1 MTVADDIKVN
11 TRYTRSTNV
20 ERDRGQLSIVEAYL
34 PTSRAVHLLD
44 DVAEAL
50 APEDRPR
57 AWNLVGP
64 YGSGKSSFALFLHEL
79 LGETQ
84 GEDARVKETA
94 TGVLAKTDAKL
105 ADRMREQK
113 PWCRV
118 VLTGGNEPIARKLLG
133 ALADAATA
141 FWGRRLGRKPA
152 ILDEINAARQSD
164 HTPDSRIL
172 ALVDDL
178 QEALERSGAGGLLIV
193 IDELGKFLEYAAH
206 GDDSAAS
213 GVFLLQELA
222 ERAYRGRQANFMLF
236 VLLHQGFDLYAQGL
250 SEQRKNDWAKVQGR
264 FESVSFIE
272 TVDQT
277 LRVMA
282 AAFSSELPPSQL
294 RRIEK
299 QATSMAR
306 ALDKAKALPGPLT
319 KAEAAR
325 LFSTCYPL
333 HPVSL
338 LALPVLCQ
346 RFAQNERTLF
356 SYLGSREP
364 HGFRD
369 SLAALAD
376 GEWVQPDAVYDYFVH
391 NQPAVLADP
400 LTHRRWAEVVT
411 AVERAEREASATE
424 KRLGNDILRLAKTV
438 GLLNLAPGTDGLR
451 ASTDVLRQLFI
462 GTRGR
467 FDAAL
472 EHLVDASIVQFRKF
486 SGEYRVWQGTDFDID
501 EQTQIERDKLGFFD
515 LATALSERSEIGEI
529 VARRHS
535 FDVGA
540 LRYFDVAFLDA
551 QSPPL
556 AASQDGRPR
565 VVFFMADGRDGVAAF
580 HERRRTGAPN
590 DVWALNR
597 RGTLVRAAIRDTL
610 ALASLQ
616 RSAQALASDPI
627 ATREI
632 KERLAAAQRTE
643 RDTLRALLDDPA
655 SSEWYWQDERLDVV
669 SHRALQNALSSIMD
683 HTYEQS
689 PVIQNELI
697 NRDRLSSQAA
707 AARNKLFQHMLAG
720 PDRCGLGIDKHP
732 PELAIYRSILERGGL
747 HVQTGDKREFVEPA
761 ADDPLHLRPVW
772 DRLNERFATSES
784 SGPVS
789 AKDLM
794 DDLSRPPFGLKKG
807 VFPIIFLHYYLAHR
821 YEIAFYDEGAYAPD
835 LRYEHLERLV
845 RHPQTFTFQRFRI
858 DGVRASLFD
867 EYSRAL
873 FGEVRAGTDVLAI
886 ARPLSHFILGL
897 DEHARKTR
905 RLSKTAV
912 QVRETFLLSKSPEK
926 LLFEELP
933 HACGFA
939 AAGDSSG
946 LAPVLIQALR
956 ELKNAHADLFR
967 EMHSAF
973 CTSFGLAE
981 ETSPSQLRTVLS
993 GRLHGLDSY
1002 TVDTKGLKGFI
1013 RRLIDAKPKQD
1024 EWFAR
1029 ILLFLGHKPSDK
1041 WTDQDRDTAEYR
1053 LAEFSK
1059 RLSDLE
1065 KLRIQHDARGA
1076 QDTDLRV
1083 ILLKTLSADGELDEV
1098 ATINRRTIA
1107 ATSTTVERVQRI
1119 LREVDDQELAL
1130 AVIAQAAED
1139 FLAEYRQRQ
1148 PELWRN
1154 HEQQR
1159 PAS

>member
-1 MTVADDIKVN
+1 MTVADDIRVN

-50 APEDRPR
+50 GPEDRPR

-79 LGETQ
+79 LGESQ

-94 TGVLAKTDAKL
+94 TDVLAKSDAKL
-105 ADRMREQK
+105 AGRLRGEQ

-118 VLTGGNEPIARKLLG
+118 VLTGGNEPIAAKLLG
-133 ALADAATA
+133 ALADAAAA
-141 FWGRRLGRKPA
+141 FWDRRPGRNPA
-152 ILDEINAARQSD
+152 VVEELNAARQSD

-172 ALVDDL
+172 TLVDEL
-178 QEALERSGAGGLLIV
+178 QEALGRSGAGGLLIV

-206 GDDSAAS
+206 ADDSGAS

-222 ERAYRGRQANFMLF
+222 ERAYRGKQANLMLF

-277 LRVMA
+277 LRVVA
-282 AAFSSELPPSQL
+282 AAFSNELAPSA
-294 RRIEK
+294 RRTIEE
-299 QATSMAR
+299 QAEAMAR
-306 ALDKAKALPGPLT
+306 ALDKAKALPGTLS
-319 KAEAAR
+319 KSEAAS

-369 SLAALAD
+369 SLTTLAD

-411 AVERAEREASATE
+411 AVERAEREASE
-424 KRLGNDILRLAKTV
+424 SEGRFGHDILRLAKTI
-438 GLLNLAPGTDGLR
+438 GLLNLAPATDGLR
-451 ASTDVLRQLFI
+451 ASTDVLRQLFV
-462 GTRGR
+462 GTRRR
-467 FDAAL
+467 FDSAL
-472 EHLVDASIVQFRKF
+472 ERLVEASVVQFRKF

-515 LATALSERSEIGEI
+515 LAAALGERSEMGEI

-535 FDVGA
+535 FDFGA
-540 LRYFDVAFLDA
+540 LRYFDVVFLDA
-551 QSPPL
+551 HSRPL
-556 AASQDGRPR
+556 GASQDARPR

-597 RGTLVRAAIRDTL
+597 RGSSVRAAIRDTL

-616 RSAQALASDPI
+616 RGAQALASDPI
-627 ATREI
+627 AAKEI
-632 KERLAAAQRTE
+632 KERLTAAQRTE

-655 SSEWYWQDERLDVV
+655 SSEWYWNDERLDVAN
-669 SHRALQNALSSIMD
+669 HRGLQNALSQIMD
-683 HTYEQS
+683 RIYEQS

-720 PDRCGLGIDKHP
+720 PERPGLGIEKYP
-732 PELAIYRSILERGGL
+732 PERAIYRSIFEHGRL
-747 HVQTGDKREFVEPA
+747 HVSDGSERKFVAPE
-761 ADDPLHLRPVW
+761 ADDPLRLRPAW
-772 DRLNERFATSES
+772 DRFDEQLAASEV

-794 DDLSRPPFGLKKG
+794 DDLAKPPFGLKRG
-807 VFPIIFLHYYLAHR
+807 VFPLIFLHYYLVHR
-821 YEIAFYDEGAYAPD
+821 YELAFYDEGSYVPD

-873 FGEVRAGTDVLAI
+873 FGEVRDTDVLAI

-905 RLSKTAV
+905 RLSETAV
-912 QVRETFLLSKSPEK
+912 RVRETFLLSKSPEK

-933 HACGFA
+933 HACGFDA
-939 AAGDSSG
+939 LADISG
-946 LAPVLIQALR
+946 LAGVLIRALR
-956 ELKNAHADLFR
+956 EMKNAHANLLN
-967 EMHSAF
+967 EMRGAV
-973 CTSFGLAE
+973 CTSFGMTEDTPLG
-981 ETSPSQLRTVLS
+981 QLRTVLA
-993 GRLHGLDSY
+993 GRLHGLDDY
-1002 TVDTKGLKGFI
+1002 TVDVKGLKGFI
-1013 RRLIDAKPKQD
+1013 RRITAGSPSVD
-1024 EWFAR
+1024 EWFGR
-1029 ILLFLGHKPSDK
+1029 VLLFLGQKPSDK
-1041 WTDQDRDTAEYR
+1041 WMDQDRDTAEYR
-1053 LAEFSK
+1053 LAEFA
-1059 RLSDLE
+1059 RRVTDLE
-1065 KLRIQHDARGA
+1065 KLRITHDARSA
-1076 QDTDLRV
+1076 QDTEHQV
-1083 ILLKTLSADGELDEV
+1083 VMLKTLSKDGELDEV
-1098 ATINRRTIA
+1098 ATLNRRTIA
-1107 ATSTTVERVQRI
+1107 ATSTARERVRKVLQEI
-1119 LREVDDQELAL
+1119 DDKELAL
-1130 AVIAQAAED
+1130 ALIAQTAQE
-1139 FLAEYRQRQ
+1139 FLAEYRRQRQ
-1148 PELWRN
+1148 PALWGN
-1154 HEQQR
+1154 DEHS